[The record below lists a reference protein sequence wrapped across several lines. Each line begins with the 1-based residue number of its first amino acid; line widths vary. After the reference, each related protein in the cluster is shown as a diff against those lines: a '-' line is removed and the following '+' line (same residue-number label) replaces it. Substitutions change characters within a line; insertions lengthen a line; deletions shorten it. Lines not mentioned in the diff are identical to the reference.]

1 MRFSHGYPYYK
12 RHYKE
17 ELQMAKNSQYQP
29 IHESGF
35 SLSDAQEVAYAKEF
49 KKADIAGG
57 IRKPKVKRAK
67 SENPDLLK

>member
-1 MRFSHGYPYYK
+1 
-12 RHYKE
+12 
-17 ELQMAKNSQYQP
+17 MAKNSQYQP

-35 SLSDAQEVAYAKEF
+35 SLSDAQEVAYAKDF